1 MVKREHRH
9 FLFMKLGMC
18 LCPGL
23 SRHINLA
30 LDLFALQRLK
40 YYFQFFHEIPL
51 QIERTSISVDLYDK
65 YICHWFNSICFA
77 SPLSHYEMLSSC
89 FIIYRNLRSQ
99 KYISNNAQC
108 FFSRSRLLIQCEN
121 LILIPV
127 TFSVTQFL
135 YLT

>member
-9 FLFMKLGMC
+9 FLFMQLGMC

-51 QIERTSISVDLYDK
+51 QIERTSSMINIYVIGL
-65 YICHWFNSICFA
+65 IVFGLRPRCHIMRYVVLF
-77 SPLSHYEMLSSC
+77 
-89 FIIYRNLRSQ
+89 YRIQKLTLA
-99 KYISNNAQC
+99 KYISNYAKMV
-108 FFSRSRLLIQCEN
+108 FFHEVVYLYN
-121 LILIPV
+121 VKIL
-127 TFSVTQFL
+127 F
-135 YLT
+135 

>member
-1 MVKREHRH
+1 MPNLYFMGDVCKRCVMSCNKKLFLVDSSVGIMVKREHRH

-51 QIERTSISVDLYDK
+51 QIERTSIYIDLFDK

-89 FIIYRNLRSQ
+89 FIMYRNLRS
-99 KYISNNAQC
+99 
-108 FFSRSRLLIQCEN
+108 
-121 LILIPV
+121 
-127 TFSVTQFL
+127 
-135 YLT
+135 